1 MAAPIWRQWGEV
13 ALKDWPTLPF
23 AIPPGV
29 RMVRVDRRSGQ
40 RVFGVWP
47 DAGYKPAVIWEAFKP
62 ESEPRRISR
71 VRDAFD
77 RRGAGPIRSDADFLE
92 QEGGIY

>member
-1 MAAPIWRQWGEV
+1 V

-29 RMVRVDRRSGQ
+29 RMVRIDRRSGK

-47 DAGYKPAVIWEAFKP
+47 DPGYRPVVIWEAFKP
-62 ESEPRRISR
+62 DSEPRRINR
-71 VRDAFD
+71 AADLFD
-77 RRGAGPIRSDADFLE
+77 RRSAGPIRSDAEFLE
-92 QEGGIY
+92 SEGGIY